1 MATRTRRPRQA
12 ERQARSAQHMGDR
25 RRAAEAQGPLTV
37 LSVAVDQ
44 LRSVRS
50 RTSPNQRAAA
60 AAARATQMLDQLRQ
74 SIAES

>member
-44 LRSVRS
+44 LRAVIARLPES
-50 RTSPNQRAAA
+50 QRAD
-60 AAARATQMLDQLRQ
+60 AAARATQLLDQLRQ

>member
-1 MATRTRRPRQA
+1 MSTRTRRPRQA

-37 LSVAVDQ
+37 LPVAVDQ
-44 LRSVRS
+44 LRAVIARLPES
-50 RTSPNQRAAA
+50 RRAD
-60 AAARATQMLDQLRQ
+60 AAARATQLLDQLRQ

>member
-12 ERQARSAQHMGDR
+12 ERQARSAQHLGDR

-37 LSVAVDQ
+37 LPVAVDQ
-44 LRSVRS
+44 LRAVIARLPES
-50 RTSPNQRAAA
+50 RRAD
-60 AAARATQMLDQLRQ
+60 AAARAAQLLDQLRQ

>member
-12 ERQARSAQHMGDR
+12 ESQARSAQHMGDR

-37 LSVAVDQ
+37 LPVAVDQ
-44 LRSVRS
+44 LRAVIARLPES
-50 RTSPNQRAAA
+50 RRAD
-60 AAARATQMLDQLRQ
+60 AAARATQLLDQLRQ

>member
-12 ERQARSAQHMGDR
+12 DRQARSAQHLGDR

-37 LSVAVDQ
+37 LPVAVDQ
-44 LRSVRS
+44 LRAAITRLPES
-50 RTSPNQRAAA
+50 RRAEAAA
-60 AAARATQMLDQLRQ
+60 KATQLLDQLRQ